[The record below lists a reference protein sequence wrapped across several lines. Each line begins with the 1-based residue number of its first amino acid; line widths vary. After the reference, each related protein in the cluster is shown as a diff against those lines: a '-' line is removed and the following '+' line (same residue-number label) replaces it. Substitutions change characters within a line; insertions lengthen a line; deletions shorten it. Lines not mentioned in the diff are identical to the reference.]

1 MNSLRLSV
9 DVIFHIDQMSGRG
22 ASNITGDSA
31 GPKISGEMRGETG
44 ETGAT
49 PTDEEKCN

>member
-1 MNSLRLSV
+1 MSEYAV
-9 DVIFHIDQMSGRG
+9 DVIFHVDQMLGRG

-44 ETGAT
+44 AT